1 MPEHYGLSI
10 AQKEYLSGRK
20 TLANESKEKERMRVK
35 AEKAW
40 SIFEPILRS
49 EVVSQEFKD
58 SLFTFKRFD
67 DFLNSLLRTK
77 MTNPISEELNKMKI
91 AKDMI
96 QKGFRYFKVRYQLQP
111 LIYDEM
117 EKMEK
122 LLIMLEDF
130 VEQELENIKNADFVR
145 LRKGLQEPPTI
156 TPTETY
162 HALCI
167 QCYNYNSKIG
177 HNEQDAIQGIEHQPH
192 CSYLKYAEKADHFQL
207 EKINEQFIKIIPPRN
222 K

>member
-10 AQKEYLSGRK
+10 AQIEYLNGQK
-20 TLANESKEKERMRVK
+20 TLANESKEKERMKVK

-49 EVVSQEFKD
+49 KVVSQGFKD
-58 SLFTFKRFD
+58 SLFGFKRFD
-67 DFLNSLLRTK
+67 DFLNSLLATE

-96 QKGFRYFKVRYQLQP
+96 QKGFTYFKKRYQLQP

-130 VEQELENIKNADFVR
+130 VEQELKNIKKADFVR

-156 TPTETY
+156 IPTETY

-167 QCYNYNSKIG
+167 QCYNYNSTVG
-177 HNEQDAIQGIEHQPH
+177 HNEQDAIYGIEHQPH
-192 CSYLKYAEKADHFQL
+192 CSYLKYAEKANHFQL
-207 EKINEQFIKIIPPRN
+207 EIINEQIIKIIPPRN